1 MFLTFLGVN
10 GPYPGKSGAC
20 SGYLLTSDS
29 GKTNIAID
37 LGSGCL
43 GRLMQELDGDI
54 SKLDA
59 LILSHLH
66 YDHMSDTLPLQYALD
81 FSSVAALKTF
91 APETPAANR
100 KLLSGKLDVYPMQDT
115 VIGEMKIEFTAVKH
129 PVETYAVKVI
139 CDGAT
144 FVYTGDSNVCD
155 ILPIFCDKCDLLLA
169 DCGLSGED
177 WAPNKPH
184 LSPVKCGELANDSQ
198 AKCLWLTHLSPRY
211 EAEDLLNACLPV
223 FPNAELA
230 QAGLR
235 IRV

>member
-1 MFLTFLGVN
+1 MFLTFLGIN
-10 GPYPGKSGAC
+10 GPYPEKGGAC

-43 GRLMQELDGDI
+43 GRLTNELGDI
-54 SKLDA
+54 TKLDA

-66 YDHMSDTLPLQYALD
+66 YDHMSDCLPLQYALD
-81 FSSVAALKTF
+81 FSGVAALKTF

-100 KLLSGKLDVYPMQDT
+100 KLLAGKLDVYPMVDT
-115 VIGEMKIEFTAVKH
+115 VIGEMKVEFTAVKH

-139 CDGAT
+139 CDNST

-155 ILPIFCDKCDLLLA
+155 VLPIFAAKCDLLLA
-169 DCGLSGED
+169 DCGLSEAD
-177 WAPNKPH
+177 WASNKPH
-184 LSPVKCGELANDSQ
+184 LSPSLCGKLALDAGASS
-198 AKCLWLTHLSPRY
+198 LWLTHLSPKY
-211 EAEDLLNACLPV
+211 DPEELLNDCLHV
-223 FPNAELA
+223 FPNTELA

-235 IRV
+235 VRV